1 MQALRCGNGACQA
14 IGKENGG
21 QIGEGGISIVNM
33 IIPVSNNDALLI
45 YTQGHKNVRKWLD
58 GTQTA

>member
-1 MQALRCGNGACQA
+1 MVCWRE
-14 IGKENGG
+14 ENGG
-21 QIGEGGISIVNM
+21 QIGKGGISIVNM